1 MTKKRVKYMVQSI
14 AIMAVATFLS
24 FFLQSYGIRKE
35 NILMIYIVGVLV
47 ITVTTTGYLYG
58 MMASVCSVLLF
69 NYFFTVPVHTFAMT
83 DQNDVVRLVFFLIT
97 GFISASIMVRFHNQ
111 VRIAEETRAQMERE
125 KLKSNMLRSIS
136 HDFRTPL
143 TGIMGAAGLLKEADE
158 LDAGVRKELAGEIQE
173 QSVWLMRLMENIL
186 NMTKLES
193 EEFEI
198 RKNQEVVDDLI
209 YEAVS
214 HIIGLREKRRFEIKL
229 PSELIVVNVDGK
241 LMVQVLVNL
250 LDNAMK
256 HTGENGWICIEARYD
271 AGKVWISVEDD
282 GDGIQE
288 DLKENIFDE
297 FVTRSDEKGDRQRGI
312 GLGLAICKAVVNAH
326 GGNICAE
333 NRKEGGARFM
343 FWLEARQVST
353 DGETDLLAVA
363 VREVKE
369 EAGISEVHP
378 LTEKIF
384 SMESLT
390 VDGHVKNGR
399 YVSSHLHLN
408 ITYLLEADPEEHL
421 SIKEDENSGV
431 AWFTPEEALEKSTE
445 PWFVERV
452 YKKLI
457 KKTNLLNG
465 VRVNENE
472 VSTE

>member
-1 MTKKRVKYMVQSI
+1 MTKERVKYMVQSI
-14 AIMAVATFLS
+14 AIMAIATFLS

-83 DQNDVVRLVFFLIT
+83 DQNDVVLLVFFLIA

-271 AGKVWISVEDD
+271 AGKVWIRVEDD
-282 GDGIQE
+282 GDGIPE

-297 FVTRSDEKGDRQRGI
+297 FITRSDEKGDRQRGI

-326 GGNICAE
+326 GGNIYAE
-333 NRKEGGARFM
+333 NRKEGGARFR

-353 DGETDLLAVA
+353 DG
-363 VREVKE
+363 R
-369 EAGISEVHP
+369 
-378 LTEKIF
+378 
-384 SMESLT
+384 
-390 VDGHVKNGR
+390 
-399 YVSSHLHLN
+399 
-408 ITYLLEADPEEHL
+408 
-421 SIKEDENSGV
+421 
-431 AWFTPEEALEKSTE
+431 
-445 PWFVERV
+445 
-452 YKKLI
+452 
-457 KKTNLLNG
+457 
-465 VRVNENE
+465 
-472 VSTE
+472 

>member
-1 MTKKRVKYMVQSI
+1 MNLQVNGKAPEPYEKIEPYKKSPMMLINEISRIMGDKIREKGEDNPISQKSGRALLIELSKRDGRTQLDLVKATHLKAPTISVVLQKLEHDGYVRRTPDQYGLRATRVYLTEKGRELDNKMK
-14 AIMAVATFLS
+14 AR
-24 FFLQSYGIRKE
+24 IR
-35 NILMIYIVGVLV
+35 
-47 ITVTTTGYLYG
+47 
-58 MMASVCSVLLF
+58 
-69 NYFFTVPVHTFAMT
+69 
-83 DQNDVVRLVFFLIT
+83 
-97 GFISASIMVRFHNQ
+97 
-111 VRIAEETRAQMERE
+111 AEEEEAMSNLTPSEYDTLLKLLE

-353 DGETDLLAVA
+353 DG
-363 VREVKE
+363 R
-369 EAGISEVHP
+369 
-378 LTEKIF
+378 
-384 SMESLT
+384 
-390 VDGHVKNGR
+390 
-399 YVSSHLHLN
+399 
-408 ITYLLEADPEEHL
+408 
-421 SIKEDENSGV
+421 
-431 AWFTPEEALEKSTE
+431 
-445 PWFVERV
+445 
-452 YKKLI
+452 
-457 KKTNLLNG
+457 
-465 VRVNENE
+465 
-472 VSTE
+472 

>member
-111 VRIAEETRAQMERE
+111 VRIAE
-125 KLKSNMLRSIS
+125 
-136 HDFRTPL
+136 
-143 TGIMGAAGLLKEADE
+143 DE

-353 DGETDLLAVA
+353 DG
-363 VREVKE
+363 R
-369 EAGISEVHP
+369 
-378 LTEKIF
+378 
-384 SMESLT
+384 
-390 VDGHVKNGR
+390 
-399 YVSSHLHLN
+399 
-408 ITYLLEADPEEHL
+408 
-421 SIKEDENSGV
+421 
-431 AWFTPEEALEKSTE
+431 
-445 PWFVERV
+445 
-452 YKKLI
+452 
-457 KKTNLLNG
+457 
-465 VRVNENE
+465 
-472 VSTE
+472 

>member
-97 GFISASIMVRFHNQ
+97 GFISASIYR
-111 VRIAEETRAQMERE
+111 
-125 KLKSNMLRSIS
+125 
-136 HDFRTPL
+136 DFRTPM
-143 TGIMGAAGLLKEADE
+143 TGSMGAAGLLKEADE

-343 FWLEARQVST
+343 FWLARQVST
-353 DGETDLLAVA
+353 E
-363 VREVKE
+363 
-369 EAGISEVHP
+369 
-378 LTEKIF
+378 
-384 SMESLT
+384 
-390 VDGHVKNGR
+390 GR
-399 YVSSHLHLN
+399 
-408 ITYLLEADPEEHL
+408 
-421 SIKEDENSGV
+421 
-431 AWFTPEEALEKSTE
+431 
-445 PWFVERV
+445 
-452 YKKLI
+452 
-457 KKTNLLNG
+457 
-465 VRVNENE
+465 
-472 VSTE
+472 

>member
-1 MTKKRVKYMVQSI
+1 
-14 AIMAVATFLS
+14 
-24 FFLQSYGIRKE
+24 
-35 NILMIYIVGVLV
+35 
-47 ITVTTTGYLYG
+47 
-58 MMASVCSVLLF
+58 
-69 NYFFTVPVHTFAMT
+69 
-83 DQNDVVRLVFFLIT
+83 
-97 GFISASIMVRFHNQ
+97 
-111 VRIAEETRAQMERE
+111 
-125 KLKSNMLRSIS
+125 
-136 HDFRTPL
+136 
-143 TGIMGAAGLLKEADE
+143 
-158 LDAGVRKELAGEIQE
+158 
-173 QSVWLMRLMENIL
+173 MRLMENIL

-297 FVTRSDEKGDRQRGI
+297 FVTRADEKGDRQRGI

-353 DGETDLLAVA
+353 DG
-363 VREVKE
+363 R
-369 EAGISEVHP
+369 
-378 LTEKIF
+378 
-384 SMESLT
+384 
-390 VDGHVKNGR
+390 
-399 YVSSHLHLN
+399 
-408 ITYLLEADPEEHL
+408 
-421 SIKEDENSGV
+421 
-431 AWFTPEEALEKSTE
+431 
-445 PWFVERV
+445 
-452 YKKLI
+452 
-457 KKTNLLNG
+457 
-465 VRVNENE
+465 
-472 VSTE
+472 

>member
-1 MTKKRVKYMVQSI
+1 MTKERVKYMVQSI
-14 AIMAVATFLS
+14 AIMAIATFLS

-158 LDAGVRKELAGEIQE
+158 LEAGVRKELAGEIQE

-353 DGETDLLAVA
+353 DG
-363 VREVKE
+363 R
-369 EAGISEVHP
+369 
-378 LTEKIF
+378 
-384 SMESLT
+384 
-390 VDGHVKNGR
+390 
-399 YVSSHLHLN
+399 
-408 ITYLLEADPEEHL
+408 
-421 SIKEDENSGV
+421 
-431 AWFTPEEALEKSTE
+431 
-445 PWFVERV
+445 
-452 YKKLI
+452 
-457 KKTNLLNG
+457 
-465 VRVNENE
+465 
-472 VSTE
+472 

>member
-1 MTKKRVKYMVQSI
+1 M
-14 AIMAVATFLS
+14 
-24 FFLQSYGIRKE
+24 
-35 NILMIYIVGVLV
+35 
-47 ITVTTTGYLYG
+47 
-58 MMASVCSVLLF
+58 
-69 NYFFTVPVHTFAMT
+69 
-83 DQNDVVRLVFFLIT
+83 
-97 GFISASIMVRFHNQ
+97 
-111 VRIAEETRAQMERE
+111 
-125 KLKSNMLRSIS
+125 
-136 HDFRTPL
+136 

-256 HTGENGWICIEARYD
+256 HTGENGWIC
-271 AGKVWISVEDD
+271 VEDD

-353 DGETDLLAVA
+353 DG
-363 VREVKE
+363 R
-369 EAGISEVHP
+369 
-378 LTEKIF
+378 
-384 SMESLT
+384 
-390 VDGHVKNGR
+390 
-399 YVSSHLHLN
+399 
-408 ITYLLEADPEEHL
+408 
-421 SIKEDENSGV
+421 
-431 AWFTPEEALEKSTE
+431 
-445 PWFVERV
+445 
-452 YKKLI
+452 
-457 KKTNLLNG
+457 
-465 VRVNENE
+465 
-472 VSTE
+472 